1 MKKRIDLNRESAA
14 KIISLL
20 SRVRGECT
28 DMGAKR
34 RLRELEE
41 KLAVAS
47 PSDSEEIE
55 FIDEELVKRL
65 TEFSAVAE
73 SGVLTERYLDRIEEL
88 ITRRRTL

>member
-1 MKKRIDLNRESAA
+1 MKKRLEANRESAA

-28 DMGAKR
+28 DMAAKR
-34 RLRELEE
+34 RLRALEE
-41 KLAVAS
+41 KLAIAS
-47 PSDSEEIE
+47 PSESEEIA

-65 TEFSAVAE
+65 TEFATIAE
-73 SGVLTERYLDRIEEL
+73 NGVLTARYLDRMEDL